1 MGAAA
6 APKRAPS
13 APARRAP
20 ARKPAR
26 RAPAARTAAKPR
38 SGSATRSPARRA
50 RPAKA
55 RTMAARTGFAQPAL
69 AGAALIPQAAVR
81 TAGAVRDLSDSSL
94 ILRLTR
100 GRGWI
105 AVLCVL
111 LGGIVTLNVVS
122 LSLNAGSGRVSR
134 QIYDLERA
142 NSGLRAEVAEELS
155 SSRIAELA
163 PGLGYYVPDPA
174 SVGYVTAR
182 DEDLEKLLRL
192 FSNEMVLGRAG
203 PVDTII
209 PPDPAYQVPPAVSA
223 PVEEAPVAPEVPVA
237 PAPVAPAPSA
247 PAPSAPAAPAPAPA
261 PTTSTGATGGVGL

>member
-1 MGAAA
+1 MGTAA

-13 APARRAP
+13 APAPRAP

-55 RTMAARTGFAQPAL
+55 RTVAARNGFAQPAL

-134 QIYDLERA
+134 QINDLERV
-142 NSGLRAEVAEELS
+142 NSGLRAELAEELS
-155 SSRIAELA
+155 SSRIAQLA
-163 PGLGYYVPDPA
+163 PGLGYYVPDPS

-203 PVDTII
+203 PVETVTS
-209 PPDPAYQVPPAVSA
+209 PEPAYEVPPAVAA
-223 PVEEAPVAPEVPVA
+223 PVEEAAVAPEVPVA
-237 PAPVAPAPSA
+237 PAPVAPAPTA
-247 PAPSAPAAPAPAPA
+247 PAPAAPTAPAPA

>member
-1 MGAAA
+1 
-6 APKRAPS
+6 
-13 APARRAP
+13 
-20 ARKPAR
+20 
-26 RAPAARTAAKPR
+26 
-38 SGSATRSPARRA
+38 
-50 RPAKA
+50 
-55 RTMAARTGFAQPAL
+55 MAARTGFAQPAL

-81 TAGAVRDLSDSSL
+81 TAGAVRDLSDSNL

-155 SSRIAELA
+155 SSRIAQLA

-223 PVEEAPVAPEVPVA
+223 VSAPVEEAPVAPEVPVA

-247 PAPSAPAAPAPAPA
+247 PAPTGPAPA